1 MYKLGFRMGL
11 SFGLCCFKRL
21 RGMWSSVRGVVFHKD
36 EVRITNVTLMA
47 GLPLDSLLLSA
58 LVCSYARRAP
68 ENQCIQSRKTINPFL
83 HSQSCNCLLPGG
95 FRSIRPCQ
103 EDRNQKPAMLC
114 LHNRNHDLESLRR
127 TVVQP
132 QEP

>member
-1 MYKLGFRMGL
+1 MGL

-58 LVCSYARRAP
+58 LVCSYAAVHLKTNASKAGKLLTLSCTRRAATVYCLVASAVSGP
-68 ENQCIQSRKTINPFL
+68 AKKTGTKNQQCYASTTGTTTSKASEGPWYNHKNRKP
-83 HSQSCNCLLPGG
+83 
-95 FRSIRPCQ
+95 
-103 EDRNQKPAMLC
+103 
-114 LHNRNHDLESLRR
+114 
-127 TVVQP
+127 
-132 QEP
+132 